1 MSCNCKNNV
10 NIDQVLEGNKG
21 PSLPTGETIIKYT
34 LKVLA
39 FILFVLM
46 LPILNVYIIWLIF
59 KTLVLNES
67 VDIMPLLMKIGKKF
81 KDIENDD
88 DDDEIFVGDE
98 YNSYTEDDVVML
110 DAVDITDEEKDN

>member
-1 MSCNCKNNV
+1 MSCNCKNNI

-21 PSLPTGETIIKYT
+21 PSLPTGETIMKYT

-67 VDIMPLLMKIGKKF
+67 VDIMPLLIKIGEKF
-81 KDIENDD
+81 KI
-88 DDDEIFVGDE
+88 
-98 YNSYTEDDVVML
+98 
-110 DAVDITDEEKDN
+110 